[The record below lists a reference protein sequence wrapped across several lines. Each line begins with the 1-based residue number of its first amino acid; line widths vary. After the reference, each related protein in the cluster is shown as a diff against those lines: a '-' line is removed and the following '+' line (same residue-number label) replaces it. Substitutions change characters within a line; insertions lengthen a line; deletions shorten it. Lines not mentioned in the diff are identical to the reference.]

1 MFRPKQRSSVG
12 ISLYLIY
19 FIPLIALREENAPF
33 TSILNENSTAIAAI
47 QGAVSSIVD
56 SITKTSQAIQAAPA
70 DKRQST
76 STDPVTQIEYILNDI
91 AFGLVSAL
99 LSVVGTITGCK
110 LSTV

>member
-1 MFRPKQRSSVG
+1 MSRPKLRSSVS
-12 ISLYLIY
+12 IFFIFDY
-19 FIPLIALREENAPF
+19 FIPLTTLQEENAPF
-33 TSILNENSTAIAAI
+33 ASILNENSTAVAAI

-56 SITKTSQAIQAAPA
+56 SITKTTQAIQAAPA

-99 LSVVGTITGCK
+99 LSVVGTITSCK
-110 LSTV
+110 FSTV